1 VVERY
6 WRECE
11 GGDGEDEEVERG
23 RGGEGE
29 GWVYG
34 ILFGKL
40 FTHYDGLHGSVE
52 FGVTGM
58 VRHDGTVRG
67 V

>member
-1 VVERY
+1 
-6 WRECE
+6 
-11 GGDGEDEEVERG
+11 
-23 RGGEGE
+23 
-29 GWVYG
+29 VYG